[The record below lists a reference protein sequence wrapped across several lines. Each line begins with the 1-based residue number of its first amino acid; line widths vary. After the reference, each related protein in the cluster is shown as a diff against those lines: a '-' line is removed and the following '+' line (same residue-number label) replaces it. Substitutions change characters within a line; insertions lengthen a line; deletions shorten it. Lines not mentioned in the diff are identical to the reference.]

1 MDSATWRGTAPL
13 SRFADLVCEE
23 AGARPAGE
31 SGLWQAWKKV
41 EQEISSDVLAGEFEA
56 ADRARVSASAKEAEE
71 AAKDEVWADYRFIFV
86 ADTQQKSGLRQIDL
100 GAGHSSGPENL
111 CGRVITAL
119 RAEGLLSESVG
130 ASYLDRKWP
139 EALKESG
146 AWSLLGLRQSILN
159 GSLTR
164 LLDPDAV
171 LRKKIVEFVE
181 AGDFGLGSAQQ
192 PDGAYQRVWFKE
204 PLPPEE
210 ISFDAQMFL
219 LTKDRAQPLKSGAGS
234 PLVPGPS
241 EPKPAGVVVEPIPSP
256 PEGLAGP
263 PVAPETP
270 AKASVLRVT
279 GNVPPELWNRLG
291 NRILPKLR
299 QGQGLKLGV
308 EFVVEVATAD
318 AARLQEELRQ
328 ALRDLGLDGQ
338 LRVEREEV

>member
-1 MDSATWRGTAPL
+1 M
-13 SRFADLVCEE
+13 
-23 AGARPAGE
+23 
-31 SGLWQAWKKV
+31 
-41 EQEISSDVLAGEFEA
+41 
-56 ADRARVSASAKEAEE
+56 
-71 AAKDEVWADYRFIFV
+71 
-86 ADTQQKSGLRQIDL
+86 
-100 GAGHSSGPENL
+100 
-111 CGRVITAL
+111 
-119 RAEGLLSESVG
+119 
-130 ASYLDRKWP
+130 
-139 EALKESG
+139 
-146 AWSLLGLRQSILN
+146 
-159 GSLTR
+159 
-164 LLDPDAV
+164 

-192 PDGAYQRVWFKE
+192 PDGTYQRVWFKE

-219 LTKDRAQPLKSGAGS
+219 LTKERAQALKRGAVT
-234 PLVPGPS
+234 PPAPGPS
-241 EPKPAGVVVEPIPSP
+241 EPKPTGVGVEPIPSP

-318 AARLQEELRQ
+318 AARLQDELRQ

-338 LRVEREEV
+338 LRVEMGEV